1 MTEKKQ
7 MTDEEIMVGCAHD
20 GSYVAVS
27 VVRQL
32 MAKARQAERES
43 WNCDVMV
50 VKAFE
55 NGKAIG
61 RDECLF
67 SNCEKCGETAT
78 VRVCNKCFAIERQA
92 GREEEWNE
100 HIKIIQCV
108 VCHKGASES
117 CKYLMAIHGTCVA
130 REAEKHRQEGR
141 EEATKSFMDTACSK
155 HSNKQFLDF
164 LKSKVECSLCQ
175 QDRTKALETE
185 KEHLIKQVEQLK
197 YGESAGFK
205 YNHSHPY
212 PLCQGCVT
220 EGREE
225 AEKAF
230 TTPIRKYI
238 EAIATQCERIKA
250 LEAERTT
257 DTKTMCENAK
267 GMTYWMGE
275 AERYKA
281 TLEKVRERLAGF
293 QQEAKCK
300 CEEFDDCYEC
310 WVRSEAKDLDK
321 LAKEALGNCGS
332 ADGIGCEEQQT
343 TRLSDSKCQ
352 RKGSWQP
359 HSKRK
364 NIVSFPTSFGTVS
377 FPKPRK
383 VKKK

>member
-1 MTEKKQ
+1 MATDEVVLEGGSRFLNKFIINQAKGALGGSGDDRYYYDQVISYFKKQ
-7 MTDEEIMVGCAHD
+7 PTVWIEFEK
-20 GSYVAVS
+20 
-27 VVRQL
+27 Q
-32 MAKARQAERES
+32 ARAEGHKEEREKVRCMGA
-43 WNCDVMV
+43 NCEKPPVWCNYAYHEQFEKGK
-50 VKAFE
+50 KA
-55 NGKAIG
+55 G
-61 RDECLF
+61 RDESKVCT
-67 SNCEKCGETAT
+67 EKCLD
-78 VRVCNKCFAIERQA
+78 
-92 GREEEWNE
+92 E
-100 HIKIIQCV
+100 HDHI
-108 VCHKGASES
+108 
-117 CKYLMAIHGTCVA
+117 
-130 REAEKHRQEGR
+130 
-141 EEATKSFMDTACSK
+141 
-155 HSNKQFLDF
+155 
-164 LKSKVECSLCQ
+164 
-175 QDRTKALETE
+175 KALETE

-250 LEAERTT
+250 LEAERTV

>member
-1 MTEKKQ
+1 MTGKKQ
-7 MTDEEIMVGCAHD
+7 TDEEIMVGCAHD

-32 MAKARQAERES
+32 MAKARAEGHKEEREKVRCMGA
-43 WNCDVMV
+43 NCEKPPVWCNY
-50 VKAFE
+50 AYHEQFE

-92 GREEEWNE
+92 GREELENEWEN
-100 HIKIIQCV
+100 V
-108 VCHKGASES
+108 VINPA
-117 CKYLMAIHGTCVA
+117 CKAYKERI
-130 REAEKHRQEGR
+130 
-141 EEATKSFMDTACSK
+141 
-155 HSNKQFLDF
+155 N
-164 LKSKVECSLCQ
+164 
-175 QDRTKALETE
+175 ALETE

-250 LEAERTT
+250 LEAERETAHTVAAMQT
-257 DTKTMCENAK
+257 DRANKL
-267 GMTYWMGE
+267 E
-275 AERYKA
+275 AA
-281 TLEKVRERLAGF
+281 
-293 QQEAKCK
+293 
-300 CEEFDDCYEC
+300 
-310 WVRSEAKDLDK
+310 LDV
-321 LAKEALGNCGS
+321 C
-332 ADGIGCEEQQT
+332 
-343 TRLSDSKCQ
+343 
-352 RKGSWQP
+352 
-359 HSKRK
+359 
-364 NIVSFPTSFGTVS
+364 
-377 FPKPRK
+377 
-383 VKKK
+383 KKKLGGKHE

>member
-1 MTEKKQ
+1 MATDEVVLEGGSRFLNKFIINQAKGALGGSGDDRYYYDQVISYFKKQ
-7 MTDEEIMVGCAHD
+7 PTVWIEFEK
-20 GSYVAVS
+20 
-27 VVRQL
+27 Q
-32 MAKARQAERES
+32 ARAEGHKEEREKVR
-43 WNCDVMV
+43 CMG
-50 VKAFE
+50 A
-55 NGKAIG
+55 
-61 RDECLF
+61 
-67 SNCEKCGETAT
+67 NCEKPP
-78 VRVCNKCFAIERQA
+78 VWCNYAYHEQFEKGKQA

-141 EEATKSFMDTACSK
+141 EEAKKIMEDASENET
-155 HSNKQFLDF
+155 
-164 LKSKVECSLCQ
+164 LKAYAESIRILKE
-175 QDRTKALETE
+175 RTKALETE

-257 DTKTMCENAK
+257 DTKAMCENAK

-359 HSKRK
+359 HSKKK